1 MWTDS
6 NALNISNF
14 SHNMFNIN
22 IPNTLV
28 NDFYST
34 KLIFIHTLYD
44 YFLYELSYASDST
57 HYLFSDRI
65 KRSLK
70 SCNLLN
76 IHIIKQ
82 MIWKFQTDVAF
93 CIYDIFKCILT
104 FKYWY
109 MFQFR
114 TPNTLRNNAHKHHY
128 QNTYYA

>member
-1 MWTDS
+1 
-6 NALNISNF
+6 
-14 SHNMFNIN
+14 MFNIN

-57 HYLFSDRI
+57 QYLFSDRI
-65 KRSLK
+65 KCS
-70 SCNLLN
+70 NLLN

-104 FKYWY
+104 FKY
-109 MFQFR
+109 
-114 TPNTLRNNAHKHHY
+114 
-128 QNTYYA
+128 